1 MYEGH
6 ESGHLDCA
14 SKCPC
19 SSAMWR
25 GSCWETMKPGV
36 FGLQASL
43 KTEKQKKKDTAFPM
57 RKYAV
62 KGE

>member
-1 MYEGH
+1 MLGLCIKMSMQQCH
-6 ESGHLDCA
+6 ATRVPL
-14 SKCPC
+14 
-19 SSAMWR
+19 
-25 GSCWETMKPGV
+25 GSTRRPGV
-36 FGLQASL
+36 SGVQASL